1 MNTENI
7 LIKTDSLES
16 IATSL
21 GQMIVNFGSKL
32 IAAILILIFGIW
44 LANKLTNGLKRLLEQ
59 RKIEGSLQSFFI
71 SFINIL
77 LKILV
82 VIVVLTTIGVHMTSI
97 IAVLGA
103 ASLAIGMALSG
114 TLQNVAAGII
124 ILMFKPFKVGDV
136 IEISTGES
144 GVVKKIMLF
153 TTEVQT
159 FDNQVVF
166 FPNSSLANGV
176 ITNLSRG
183 GLRRTD
189 LKIGISYGTKIETVR
204 KILLGILSK
213 EKRILKNNPPEIFVN
228 DLGDNAVIII
238 IRYWTKY
245 EDLQSVKSELLETIY
260 KELPARKINFPVQQ
274 VDVRL
279 LK

>member
-21 GQMIVNFGSKL
+21 GQMVVNFGSKL
-32 IAAILILIFGIW
+32 VAAILILVFGIW

-189 LKIGISYGTKIETVR
+189 LRIGISYGTKIETVR

>member
-189 LKIGISYGTKIETVR
+189 LRIGISYGTKIETVR

-260 KELPARKINFPVQQ
+260 KELPARKINFPFQQ

>member
-228 DLGDNAVIII
+228 DLGDNAVVII

-260 KELPARKINFPVQQ
+260 KELPARKINFPFQQ

>member
-32 IAAILILIFGIW
+32 ISAILILIFGIW

-189 LKIGISYGTKIETVR
+189 LRIGISYGTKIETVR

-260 KELPARKINFPVQQ
+260 KELPARKINFPFQQ

>member
-189 LKIGISYGTKIETVR
+189 LRIGISYGTKIETVR
-204 KILLGILSK
+204 KILLGILAK

-260 KELPARKINFPVQQ
+260 KELPARKINFPFQQ

>member
-228 DLGDNAVIII
+228 DLVDNAVIII

-260 KELPARKINFPVQQ
+260 KELPARKINFPFQQ

>member
-32 IAAILILIFGIW
+32 ISAILILIFGIW

>member
-183 GLRRTD
+183 GLEEP
-189 LKIGISYGTKIETVR
+189 I
-204 KILLGILSK
+204 
-213 EKRILKNNPPEIFVN
+213 
-228 DLGDNAVIII
+228 
-238 IRYWTKY
+238 
-245 EDLQSVKSELLETIY
+245 
-260 KELPARKINFPVQQ
+260 
-274 VDVRL
+274 
-279 LK
+279 

>member
-189 LKIGISYGTKIETVR
+189 LRIGISYGTKIETVR
-204 KILLGILSK
+204 KVLLGILAK

>member
-32 IAAILILIFGIW
+32 ISAILILIFGIW

-189 LKIGISYGTKIETVR
+189 LRIGISYGTKIETVR
-204 KILLGILSK
+204 KILLGILAK

>member
-32 IAAILILIFGIW
+32 ISAILILIFGIW

-189 LKIGISYGTKIETVR
+189 LRIGISYGTKIETVR

>member
-32 IAAILILIFGIW
+32 ISAILILIFGIW

-189 LKIGISYGTKIETVR
+189 LRIGISYGTKIETVR
-204 KILLGILSK
+204 KVLLGILAK

-260 KELPARKINFPVQQ
+260 KELPARKINFPFQQ

>member
-21 GQMIVNFGSKL
+21 GQMVVNFGSKL
-32 IAAILILIFGIW
+32 VAAILILIFGIW

-260 KELPARKINFPVQQ
+260 KELPARKINFPFQQ

>member
-21 GQMIVNFGSKL
+21 GQMVVNFGSKL
-32 IAAILILIFGIW
+32 VAAILILIFGIW

-189 LKIGISYGTKIETVR
+189 LRIGISYGTKIETVR

-260 KELPARKINFPVQQ
+260 KELPARKINFPFQQ

>member
-260 KELPARKINFPVQQ
+260 KELPARKINFPFQQ

>member
-189 LKIGISYGTKIETVR
+189 LRIGISYGTKIETVR

>member
-189 LKIGISYGTKIETVR
+189 LRIGISYGTKIETVR
-204 KILLGILSK
+204 KILLGILAK